1 MLFSLSRGSYAP
13 QILGKLG
20 ANGTPVSA
28 TILSGV
34 CILLA
39 ASISRLTPYAYNYLL
54 GIALFGGLSVWI
66 IILLSHLSFRRR
78 NKNLHLP
85 VRMPLFPY
93 LQILGIILLAAILI
107 TMGLDTDFWNISW
120 IVGIPWMIAI
130 SIAYAIWKRLQKAR
144 STTAEYLGSE

>member
-1 MLFSLSRGSYAP
+1 
-13 QILGKLG
+13 
-20 ANGTPVSA
+20 
-28 TILSGV
+28 
-34 CILLA
+34 
-39 ASISRLTPYAYNYLL
+39 
-54 GIALFGGLSVWI
+54 
-66 IILLSHLSFRRR
+66 
-78 NKNLHLP
+78 
-85 VRMPLFPY
+85 MPLFPY